1 MVKKGKRSLTSSRP
15 PFDGADGRAVDD
27 EFLCGGVVGGGGLQ
41 TSDKGSFKE
50 SDGHR
55 ERKKKRGIERE
66 RERQRKREIP
76 PKQTQ
81 RWEKLH

>member
-1 MVKKGKRSLTSSRP
+1 MAVVSRP
-15 PFDGADGRAVDD
+15 RIKVP
-27 EFLCGGVVGGGGLQ
+27 L
-41 TSDKGSFKE
+41 K

-55 ERKKKRGIERE
+55 ERKKKRGIEKE

-81 RWEKLH
+81 RWESTILV